1 MVDPESCFA
10 HFAAFAGLKMLK
22 LRPFWSRKAEGHA
35 RAQSA
40 PTKIEHAPSGAH
52 ARSREHTRSRQHARS
67 SEIARA
73 SEERAL
79 THAWRIER
87 CMCGIAAICATVLCA
102 AALASDDARAQS
114 EPASA
119 ASEMTTQSADSG
131 AGIYPIVGARWFEP
145 IDSDLRDHYR
155 GGAGFAAGLGMRLGE
170 RTAAE
175 AQIEWFRSSDTPTAP
190 PFVERTESTLTLL
203 PISAMLRYQISRGG
217 DGLFLLVGPALLRQK
232 ESFSYSLLDQRDT
245 VSGTHTG
252 FGVSFGLGWEAIR
265 RPLAYRIVARATL
278 ASVKRSIL
286 RGGAPT
292 LETEETIAP
301 SLAGIGLEVRLP

>member
-1 MVDPESCFA
+1 
-10 HFAAFAGLKMLK
+10 
-22 LRPFWSRKAEGHA
+22 
-35 RAQSA
+35 
-40 PTKIEHAPSGAH
+40 
-52 ARSREHTRSRQHARS
+52 
-67 SEIARA
+67 
-73 SEERAL
+73 
-79 THAWRIER
+79 
-87 CMCGIAAICATVLCA
+87 MCGIAAIFAT
-102 AALASDDARAQS
+102 ALAPADAGAQS
-114 EPASA
+114 DPASA
-119 ASEMTTQSADSG
+119 TSEVTTQSAESS

-155 GGAGFAAGLGMRLGE
+155 GGAGFAAGVGMRLGD

-175 AQIEWFRSSDTPTAP
+175 AQIEWFRSRDTPTAP

-203 PISAMLRYQISRGG
+203 PISAMLRYQIARGG
-217 DGLFLLVGPALLRQK
+217 DGLFLLVGPALLRQT

-252 FGVSFGLGWEAIR
+252 FGVSFGLGWEATR

-278 ASVKRSIL
+278 ASVKRSVL

-292 LETEETIAP
+292 LETEESIAP